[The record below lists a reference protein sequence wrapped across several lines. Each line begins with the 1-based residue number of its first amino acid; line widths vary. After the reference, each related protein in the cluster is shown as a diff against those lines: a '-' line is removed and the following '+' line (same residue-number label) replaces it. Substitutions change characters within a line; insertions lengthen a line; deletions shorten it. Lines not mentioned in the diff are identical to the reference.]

1 MDLAPVSP
9 RVIDRAE
16 RVLLVGATAAVTA
29 TAWLWMIRAAG
40 SAGAHAGHVPPS
52 PHGTFWYG
60 VLMWQAMTIAMMTPV
75 VPRWIVAASAFA
87 DPGGTARLRAVLA
100 LAGGYFA
107 AWFGYSA
114 IAAGAQSL
122 LQSAGSLDVGA
133 ALGGRAGGAVLVAA
147 GLFQL
152 TPLKRACLAH
162 CRTPA
167 GSLLTRWRNGPAGGF
182 RIGLGHG
189 AYCVACCWALMATAF
204 ALGVM
209 NLAWMA
215 VLTIVVAVEQ
225 LAPRGDRI
233 GRMAGLAIAGWGLIR
248 IAG

>member
-1 MDLAPVSP
+1 MDPAPIAP
-9 RVIDRAE
+9 RIVGRSE
-16 RVLLVGATAAVTA
+16 RVLLLGASGAVTA
-29 TAWLWMIRAAG
+29 IAWLWMIRTAG
-40 SAGAHAGHVPPS
+40 SAGAHAGHA
-52 PHGTFWYG
+52 PHATFWYG
-60 VLMWQAMTIAMMTPV
+60 LLMWQTMTIAMMTPV
-75 VPRWIVAASAFA
+75 VPRWIVAFSAFA
-87 DPGGTARLRAVLA
+87 DPAGTARLRPVLA

-107 AWFGYSA
+107 AWLGYSA

-122 LQSAGSLDVGA
+122 LEGGLDVRGA
-133 ALGGRAGGAVLVAA
+133 LDGRAGGAVLLVA
-147 GLFQL
+147 GFFQL

-167 GSLLTRWRNGPAGGF
+167 GYLLTRWRNGPAGGF

-215 VLTIVVAVEQ
+215 VLTVLVAVEQ
-225 LAPRGDRI
+225 LAPGGDRI
-233 GRMAGLAIAGWGLIR
+233 GRVAGLAMAGWGLIR
-248 IAG
+248 IAA